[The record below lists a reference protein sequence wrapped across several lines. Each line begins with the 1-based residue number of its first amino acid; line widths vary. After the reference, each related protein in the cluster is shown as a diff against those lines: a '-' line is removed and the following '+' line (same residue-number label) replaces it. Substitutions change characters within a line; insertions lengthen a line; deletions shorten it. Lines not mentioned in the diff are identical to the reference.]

1 MHAGCA
7 RFAIAR
13 AARPRAG
20 AAPPLGPGCIRDAY
34 ALWPAWPIGCP
45 RACAWCWCLHCVVTA
60 ALERP
65 AAHGASSQQLDWH
78 WHWHWPYVR
87 VLGPV
92 RLAAGFF
99 SSQNVFVN
107 TMHMHARFYIHGATP
122 EEDKHA
128 SSCTATY
135 GAQYGAQND
144 ARCGARYGVDCNAD
158 GSADCRLCRL

>member
-1 MHAGCA
+1 M
-7 RFAIAR
+7 
-13 AARPRAG
+13 
-20 AAPPLGPGCIRDAY
+20 
-34 ALWPAWPIGCP
+34 
-45 RACAWCWCLHCVVTA
+45 VTA

-107 TMHMHARFYIHGATP
+107 TMMQRDFTYMVQRQRRINMPQALR
-122 EEDKHA
+122 DL
-128 SSCTATY
+128 CTVWY
-135 GAQYGAQND
+135 E
-144 ARCGARYGVDCNAD
+144 
-158 GSADCRLCRL
+158 L